1 MKESYLPTL
10 LQMRLL
16 IGFLGERAQYDWW
29 PTAFHAASSRLFLEP
44 VFSKTS
50 RLAQYH
56 GVLEAARR
64 LHDEH
69 LSVGSYHLF
78 RLPEEIEQD
87 LHAAMQ
93 NSAGEELI
101 GQMPKSKEAALDG
114 LKRLAAT
121 GGISNV
127 GPMAVGSIK
136 DIDSTDTLKVI
147 AAAYLSAFTQ
157 NAKTYPYLVGGSWAK
172 TQHPTRLS
180 CRQASV
186 SSMRPRRCSSCGRQA
201 CRQTSC
207 TRWHWNRG
215 DSRP

>member
-10 LQMRLL
+10 LQMRMLV
-16 IGFLGERAQYDWW
+16 GFLGERAQYAWW
-29 PTAFHAASSRLFLEP
+29 PTAFYEASSRLFLEP

-78 RLPEEIEQD
+78 RLPEEVEQD
-87 LHAAMQ
+87 LHAIVQ
-93 NSAGEELI
+93 SSAGEDLANPA
-101 GQMPKSKEAALDG
+101 PKGKEAALDE

-121 GGISNV
+121 SSSSSV
-127 GPMAVGSIK
+127 GPTAVGSIK
-136 DIDSTDTLKVI
+136 DIDSTDTLKSI

-157 NAKTYPYLVGGSWAK
+157 DAKTYPYLVG
-172 TQHPTRLS
+172 
-180 CRQASV
+180 
-186 SSMRPRRCSSCGRQA
+186 
-201 CRQTSC
+201 
-207 TRWHWNRG
+207 
-215 DSRP
+215 